1 MKLDTHIMG
10 EKTIHR
16 IAQQKKVWS
25 PYYGLFKKKLVGQ
38 QLVQQ
43 LSGEQAVVAGNVMIV
58 T

>member
-1 MKLDTHIMG
+1 MG
-10 EKTIHR
+10 QRTVHKT
-16 IAQQKKVWS
+16 AQQT
-25 PYYGLFKKKLVGQ
+25 GLFKKKLVGQ